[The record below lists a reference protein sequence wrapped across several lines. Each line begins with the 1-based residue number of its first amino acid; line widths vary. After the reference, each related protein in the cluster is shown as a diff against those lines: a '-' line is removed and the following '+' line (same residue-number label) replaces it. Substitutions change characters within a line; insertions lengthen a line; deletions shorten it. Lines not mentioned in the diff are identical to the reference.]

1 MWYLSRYEVWRY
13 VLCMSMRYECRK
25 ESLKDAAY
33 RALGTE
39 HTEHPEHPE
48 HALGAQLET
57 ANAQRERG
65 GG

>member
-1 MWYLSRYEVWRY
+1 
-13 VLCMSMRYECRK
+13 MSMRYECRK